1 MTRAARSPRGPRRRP
16 VGDPGATVA
25 ATPRAT
31 WTPRPGD
38 RVVPLGANA
47 PEWDFQG
54 VVVSVDVDDG
64 AVLVECYDHVRGR
77 AIDDLFC
84 MDARDVLPAPV
95 YAVGARVRSL
105 SRDRWGEDRWGGGRV
120 VEVSAD
126 GSTLDVEWDG
136 GITVPDEDWRDVMP
150 ADAEPLARADEQ
162 HRPDPGRG
170 KELTMAKRSSRGSDN
185 AAAKKPAGR
194 RAKGKPAAEGYDTAA
209 DAAATDDRKPGRTGR
224 ASQAALIDT
233 DFPED
238 KPLIKAATEYVEV
251 RDARMKLTKQE
262 IEART
267 RVLDLMHQ
275 RGTGLYEHGD
285 LRIELC
291 TEEKVKVRL
300 RDDDPEED
308 DLEDGAPPVGRRAK
322 AGGAA

>member
-16 VGDPGATVA
+16 VGDPGAPVA

-38 RVVPLGANA
+38 RVVPLGFNA
-47 PEWDFQG
+47 PDWEWQG
-54 VVVSVDVDDG
+54 VVVSAEDET
-64 AVLVECYDHVRGR
+64 VLLEVYEPLHGR
-77 AIDDLFC
+77 ASAERVCVLWG
-84 MDARDVLPAPV
+84 DVEPAPV
-95 YAVGARVRSL
+95 YAPGDRVRSL
-105 SRDRWGEDRWGGGRV
+105 PGGPVDWGEGTV
-120 VEVSAD
+120 LEVSED
-126 GSTLDVEWDG
+126 GAELDVEWDK
-136 GITVPDEDWRDVMP
+136 GINDPCVDWRAVMP

-170 KELTMAKRSSRGSDN
+170 KELTMAKRSSKGSDN

>member
-1 MTRAARSPRGPRRRP
+1 M
-16 VGDPGATVA
+16 GDPGAPVA

-38 RVVPLGANA
+38 RVVPLRAGV
-47 PEWDFQG
+47 PDWEWQG
-54 VVVSVDVDDG
+54 EVERVEDDE
-64 AVLVECYDHVRGR
+64 AVLAVYDHLRGR
-77 AIDDLFC
+77 EQRNRVWLAADQL
-84 MDARDVLPAPV
+84 LPAPQ

-105 SRDRWGEDRWGGGRV
+105 SRSVEWGDGRV

-126 GSTLDVEWDG
+126 GSTLDVEWDSG
-136 GITVPDEDWRDVMP
+136 TTLPDEDWRDVMP

-162 HRPDPGRG
+162 HRPEPGRG
-170 KELTMAKRSSRGSDN
+170 KEPTMAKRSSKGSDN

-194 RAKGKPAAEGYDTAA
+194 GAKSKPAADGYDTAA

-267 RVLDLMHQ
+267 RVLDLMHE

-291 TEEKVKVRL
+291 TEEKVKVKL